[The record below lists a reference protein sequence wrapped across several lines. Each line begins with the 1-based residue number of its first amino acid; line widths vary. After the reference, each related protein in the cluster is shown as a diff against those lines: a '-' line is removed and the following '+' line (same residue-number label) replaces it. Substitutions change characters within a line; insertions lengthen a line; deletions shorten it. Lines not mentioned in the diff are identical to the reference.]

1 MEDVNLHEGLNCC
14 FLKALK
20 LGIDA
25 EVCEINLLLKLTASS
40 QYRRQFILYILHFIL
55 PSTA

>member
-1 MEDVNLHEGLNCC
+1 MKDVNLHEGLNCC

-20 LGIDA
+20 LGIGA
-25 EVCEINLLLKLTASS
+25 EVCEINLLLKLTAGS

-55 PSTA
+55 PTIA